1 MSFLSESYIKNKL
14 NNSKIFIEPM
24 LAYKYANKDK
34 NDEFIKNEINSYL
47 TNKNI
52 IDELNLYSANSIIEL
67 IVLKNTDIDILE
79 YNGITLYLVSDKNEI

>member
-52 IDELNLYSANSIIEL
+52 ID
-67 IVLKNTDIDILE
+67 
-79 YNGITLYLVSDKNEI
+79 